1 MANTLEVEQQKVVS
15 VFMLLLYVCVIILG
29 IATLYALRSLI
40 PPLMVAAFFAMT
52 LINEVDRM
60 ERSGWRRGVAITVI
74 YLMFLLVIG
83 LAVWAIDII
92 ASGEVSALISNV
104 LPPAVIHGSPSD
116 VASIAD
122 NWMAKNHFP
131 LLLRPAVHNE
141 ARHVPEYIGR
151 WVQWVTGYLPAFAQS
166 LVWLVIVPV
175 MTFFLLLDFHR
186 ILGKIFILFPTERR
200 LALLN
205 IVTEVIAVIGNYVRG
220 VLIVMVSDIVV
231 IYITLHLFHY
241 DQYALPLAIMAGVL
255 YTIPYFGAIASTTII
270 GLVAL
275 ARMGPT
281 PAVEVTLV
289 MIIIHQVIYDNIV
302 APRVIGRNVNLH
314 PLLTL
319 LALLAGGTLFG
330 IGGTLLAVP
339 IAASIQVILVHA
351 FPRLRTDEGSMQTA
365 ENVVKATLS
374 TDIEEAK
381 PDGQKE
387 THKDRFA
394 RPRPRKE
401 PKSPPPTPSDTT
413 ESTG

>member
-1 MANTLEVEQQKVVS
+1 MAHSFEVEQRKVIS
-15 VFMLLLYVCVIILG
+15 VFTLLFYVCLFVLA
-29 IATLYALRSLI
+29 IATLYSLRSLI
-40 PPLMVAAFFAMT
+40 PPLIAASFFAMT

-60 ERSGWRRGVAITVI
+60 ERARWRRGPAIAVI
-74 YLMFLLVIG
+74 YLLFLLVIG
-83 LAVWAIDII
+83 LGLWAIDVI
-92 ASGEVSALISNV
+92 ASGEFSGLLSNV
-104 LPPAVIHGSPSD
+104 LPAAVIHGSPNE
-116 VASIAD
+116 VASIA
-122 NWMAKNHFP
+122 NAWMVKHHFP
-131 LLLRPAVHNE
+131 LILRPAVLNE

-166 LVWLVIVPV
+166 LLWLVIVPV

-186 ILGKIFILFPTERR
+186 ILGKICILFPAERR
-200 LALLN
+200 LGLLN

-220 VLIVMVSDIVV
+220 VVIVTLSDIVV
-231 IYITLHLFHY
+231 IFVTLHLFHY
-241 DQYALPLAIMAGVL
+241 DQYSLPLAIMAGVL
-255 YTIPYFGAIASTTII
+255 YTIPYFGAVASTTII

-275 ARMGPT
+275 ARMGVG
-281 PAVEVTLV
+281 PAVEVTIV
-289 MIIIHQVIYDNIV
+289 MIIIHQIIYDNIV

-351 FPRLRTDEGSMQTA
+351 FPRLRADDSVMQKA
-365 ENVVKATLS
+365 EDVVKATLS
-374 TDIEEAK
+374 TEVEETKADGPK
-381 PDGQKE
+381 PE

-401 PKSPPPTPSDTT
+401 PRPSPSTPSD
-413 ESTG
+413 SP